1 MMKAG
6 EIVKGAAIV
15 VVVVVVVVVVPV
27 KVAGVQGRRA
37 RLSLGELRWKERVEI
52 G

>member
-6 EIVKGAAIV
+6 EIVKAAAI
-15 VVVVVVVVVVPV
+15 VVVVVVVVPV